1 MTLTRDW
8 ILGTPKQPTA
18 RERPLSPHLQI
29 YRWPVTMLTSILH
42 RATGV
47 ANAAGL
53 VLLTAWLLAASI
65 GPNAYLSA
73 QEALSSI
80 FGRLVL
86 FGFTLSLS
94 YHLLNGIRHL
104 FWDVGAGFGLK
115 TARNTGLAVLA
126 GALLLTLIVWASAY
140 MIDPGA
146 AGASH

>member
-1 MTLTRDW
+1 M
-8 ILGTPKQPTA
+8 GTPTKPAA

-42 RATGV
+42 RASGI

-53 VLLTAWLLAASI
+53 VLLTAWLAAASF
-65 GPNAYLSA
+65 GPSAYLSA

-115 TARNTGLAVLA
+115 TARNTGLFVLA
-126 GALLLTLIVWASAY
+126 GAVLLTLIIWAGAY
-140 MIDPGA
+140 MIVPGK
-146 AGASH
+146 GGLR